1 MLEQSS
7 EGDGTQQRRESRRL
21 EAEASAFLAAI
32 GGSRRDA
39 QRAILALQSEAREQQ
54 EFIDEAVAAAVD
66 EIDSTVL
73 MRQVRERIVAIQM
86 ITRRERRVAA
96 AASKAVGSGLRGT
109 PEGSGLR
116 GTPEGR
122 GAAKAALSPANALL
136 AKADESE
143 SLAAT
148 VALLKAALG
157 ACRGVLAPH
166 PTAVVE

>member
-109 PEGSGLR
+109 PEG
-116 GTPEGR
+116 R